1 MDFFC
6 RYLKTIPVKGTN
18 QITGAQKESPAPVF
32 VSELFGVVL
41 VVDTP
46 LKLLGEPVVRR
57 PPDSAHL
64 KLFKDCSVLMALEA
78 TLYESVK
85 LIVIQSQ

>member
-1 MDFFC
+1 MSLSENDPGEGHEPNH
-6 RYLKTIPVKGTN
+6 RNTERKS
-18 QITGAQKESPAPVF
+18 GAGVR
-32 VSELFGVVL
+32 VSAFGVVL

-46 LKLLGEPVVRR
+46 LKLLGEPAVSR